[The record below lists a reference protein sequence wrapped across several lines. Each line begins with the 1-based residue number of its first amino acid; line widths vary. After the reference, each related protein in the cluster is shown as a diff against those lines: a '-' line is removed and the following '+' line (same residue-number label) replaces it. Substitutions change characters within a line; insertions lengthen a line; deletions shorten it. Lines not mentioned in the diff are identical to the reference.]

1 MRDNNYKYG
10 RYLNTNQETRWAT
23 PEEIR
28 CSSSKINLSDAT
40 YGAAGLPL
48 LTNGNEAYVDDSDT
62 HTLIFGAT
70 GSKKTR
76 LFCMPLLN
84 ILARKGE
91 SFVATDPKGELYKRT
106 ASEMEKNGYR
116 IVVLDFR
123 SIGQGDMWNP
133 LAIPY
138 ELYHSGQRDE
148 AVSMLNDL
156 VTTVSAPIYQNS
168 KDLFWAEMASSFALA
183 NLLLL
188 LECGKKE
195 EVNMASLARMCAIDN
210 EEMMM
215 DLSRRISSETIAG
228 MNFNGVFAAGEKTR
242 QSIYATLFGM
252 IRIFNTQ
259 RNLTTMLSGNTV
271 DIRSFGYEKT
281 AVYVIA
287 PDEKTTYHF
296 LVTTF
301 LKQVYEV
308 MIAEAQ
314 SCENMKLPI
323 RVNFLLDEFCNLPKI
338 PDMPSMIS
346 ASRSRNM
353 RFFLIA
359 QSLHQLQ
366 GKYGEDAHTIKGNC
380 DNWVFLASRELA
392 LLNEISELC
401 GTLYNHENQ
410 QRRLISVSELQRL
423 SKERG
428 EALIIHERQYPIIT
442 EITDIDDYEAFKD
455 YYDVPIKAFEL
466 PRVSV
471 FSVHRLL
478 DDVVERKRPIP
489 FT

>member
-1 MRDNNYKYG
+1 
-10 RYLNTNQETRWAT
+10 
-23 PEEIR
+23 
-28 CSSSKINLSDAT
+28 
-40 YGAAGLPL
+40 
-48 LTNGNEAYVDDSDT
+48 
-62 HTLIFGAT
+62 
-70 GSKKTR
+70 
-76 LFCMPLLN
+76 
-84 ILARKGE
+84 
-91 SFVATDPKGELYKRT
+91 
-106 ASEMEKNGYR
+106 
-116 IVVLDFR
+116 
-123 SIGQGDMWNP
+123 
-133 LAIPY
+133 
-138 ELYHSGQRDE
+138 
-148 AVSMLNDL
+148 
-156 VTTVSAPIYQNS
+156 
-168 KDLFWAEMASSFALA
+168 
-183 NLLLL
+183 
-188 LECGKKE
+188 
-195 EVNMASLARMCAIDN
+195 
-210 EEMMM
+210 
-215 DLSRRISSETIAG
+215 
-228 MNFNGVFAAGEKTR
+228 
-242 QSIYATLFGM
+242 
-252 IRIFNTQ
+252 
-259 RNLTTMLSGNTV
+259 MLSGNTV

-314 SCENMKLPI
+314 SCENMKLPV